1 MGKSNTLKRAL
12 SDYASKTKHKLLDSS
27 HFLDFRHN
35 VFGGRMDDGF
45 IEMFVQGDGN
55 ELVLKAAAVHSSSM
69 LSYNFFHWV
78 SKEYPLV
85 IDGVAYD
92 NVMFEVKMPVLKGT
106 RAANMDVVLTSSS
119 GHCLFIE
126 SKFTEYLSS
135 GDFKISD
142 TYRKCPDKYHCR
154 GKEWTRFIEEYDTSK
169 KEQYWDGIKQE
180 ICHMI
185 ALNNWLSEKT
195 KISSVSLPE
204 DRSMIRFFHLLFKP
218 GESYKEELAAFEA
231 YQARYAELHGKLK
244 EKGLLPAGVD
254 SKNISFKTYSDIW
267 DCFMSNTL
275 PEGLKEYLEEHYMQF
290 AASRM
295 PR

>member
-1 MGKSNTLKRAL
+1 MAKTNTLKEDLSGYAL
-12 SDYASKTKHKLLDSS
+12 KTKHELLDSS
-27 HFLDFRHN
+27 HFIDFRHN
-35 VFGGRMDDGF
+35 VFGSAMDRRFVDMF
-45 IEMFVQGDGN
+45 IQGDGN
-55 ELVLKAAAVHSSSM
+55 ELVAKAAAVHSSSM

-78 SKEYPLV
+78 SKEYPLI
-85 IDGVAYD
+85 IDGVVYD

-106 RAANMDVVLTSSS
+106 RQANMDVVLTGAS

-126 SKFTEYLSS
+126 SKFTEYLNS
-135 GDFKISD
+135 GKFKISD
-142 TYRKCPDKYHCR
+142 TYRERPDKYHCR
-154 GKEWTRFIEEYDTSK
+154 GEEWTRFIKEYDAPGK
-169 KEQYWDGIKQE
+169 DQYWDGIKQE

-185 ALNNWLSEKT
+185 ALNNWVDAKT
-195 KISSVSLPE
+195 DLISVPLPN
-204 DRSMIRFFHLLFKP
+204 DRSKIRFFHLLFKP
-218 GESYKEELAAFEA
+218 GESYESELAAFDA
-231 YQARYAELHGKLK
+231 YHARYTELHGEL
-244 EKGLLPAGVD
+244 EKRGLLPAGVD